1 MKKLSTEALRV
12 LGASTVLPDNVS
24 GLRLPEQMDR
34 KLYVEVNKA
43 LEAIGGV
50 WSRKLKVHL
59 FQEDPEGPL
68 SEILAQGGYTDSKQE
83 FGFFETPEPL
93 ARNLVAAA
101 EIKPG
106 MTVLEPS
113 AGRGALVRHILKSGG
128 ACTAIEI
135 QGENA
140 DKIHKVLLPSSRDLP
155 PLFVVIG
162 NFLNWQPRE
171 GFLFD
176 RVVMNPP
183 FRAQADIAHVHH
195 AFNFLKP
202 GGRLVAIM
210 SAGVKWRENRKAL
223 DFRKLVLDSN
233 GSIIANPDG
242 SFKAS
247 GTDVRTVTVIMEK
260 V

>member
-12 LGASTVLPDNVS
+12 LGSSTVDGIFLTLS
-24 GLRLPEQMDR
+24 EQMDR

-43 LEAIGGV
+43 LEAIGGR
-50 WSRKLKVHL
+50 WDKKSKQHM
-59 FQEDPEGPL
+59 FGEDPEGPL
-68 SEILAQGGYTDSKQE
+68 SEILSQGGYTDQKQE

-93 ARNLVAAA
+93 ARLLVAAA

-113 AGRGALVRHILKSGG
+113 AGRGALVR
-128 ACTAIEI
+128 EI
-135 QGENA
+135 QRITSEVVAVELLIANA
-140 DKIHKVLLPSSRDLP
+140 KYMEAMFPRVRTLIQGFD
-155 PLFVVIG
+155 
-162 NFLNWQPRE
+162 FLMLKMDER
-171 GFLFD
+171 FD

-183 FRAQADIAHVHH
+183 FRAQADIEHVTR
-195 AFNFLKP
+195 AFSFLKP

-210 SAGVKWRENRKAL
+210 SAGVQWRENGKAQ
-223 DFRKLVLDSN
+223 DFRKLVFDSN

-247 GTDVRTVTVIMEK
+247 GTDVRTVTVILNK
-260 V
+260 GIA